1 VRSPIVRLVIGL
13 LFAVPAARAGYDVTL
28 PLHTWVF
35 PRNDGGSRS
44 LRLAPC
50 RRQYRLGARVDLD
63 RTRSQTGRC
72 ARPSPAAD
80 WGDDQGQ
87 VTLRVYRLSVGISTD
102 IRSSNM
108 TATSRRFLTL
118 RLSRVIS
125 SADYDPVCRC
135 VGIVSCPRSDV
146 WLPFCTPGFL
156 FLRRECGASCVGR
169 SLAGTSPECRS
180 AHASTWPLI
189 GLIWPKAGYASIA

>member
-1 VRSPIVRLVIGL
+1 MVAGVVRYV
-13 LFAVPAARAGYDVTL
+13 
-28 PLHTWVF
+28 W
-35 PRNDGGSRS
+35 
-44 LRLAPC
+44 
-50 RRQYRLGARVDLD
+50 RRGRRKYRLGARVDLD

-87 VTLRVYRLSVGISTD
+87 VTPRVYRLSVGISAV

-108 TATSRRFLTL
+108 TATSRRFPTL

-135 VGIVSCPRSDV
+135 VGIVFCLRSDV
-146 WLPFCTPGFL
+146 WPPFCTPGFL
-156 FLRRECGASCVGR
+156 FLRLERRASCVGR
-169 SLAGTSPECRS
+169 SLADTSPKCCS
-180 AHASTWPLI
+180 AHASTSPLI